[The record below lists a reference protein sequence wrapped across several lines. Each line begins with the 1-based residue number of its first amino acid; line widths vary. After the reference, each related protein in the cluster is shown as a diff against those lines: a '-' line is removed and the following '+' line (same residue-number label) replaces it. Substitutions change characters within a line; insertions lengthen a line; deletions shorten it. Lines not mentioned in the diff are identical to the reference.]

1 MGGINS
7 INNNVNVVTPVNSC
21 EGTQEKK
28 DNKTSLD
35 FGQMIFDNIQR
46 EKRLQQK
53 KEAEEEKQEKEEKP
67 NPVNI
72 IHQQYMMMEQLIP
85 LKKKEEEKKK

>member
-1 MGGINS
+1 MGGIS
-7 INNNVNVVTPVNSC
+7 INNNIVTPVSSC

-28 DNKTSLD
+28 ENKSSLD
-35 FGQMIFDNIQR
+35 FGQMIFDSIQK
-46 EKRLQQK
+46 EKCLQQK

>member
-7 INNNVNVVTPVNSC
+7 INNNIVTPVSSC

-28 DNKTSLD
+28 ENKSSLD

-46 EKRLQQK
+46 EKHLQQK